1 MSKGKETENM
11 DKEKEEDYAAL
22 SDEEYI
28 KRAAR
33 ILASWATDTTMPILY
48 DWSSSKCRKS
58 IARCAVVFQR
68 QTKDFFARRNLNWKR
83 ALAIGFMRLDE
94 DSPLLLAPLWY
105 CLMIPEGEEVVT
117 IEGKREK
124 YSRKMSHDVRFGV
137 VAFGFE
143 FEAPDDA
150 GAEQNPGGEE

>member
-1 MSKGKETENM
+1 M

-33 ILASWATDTTMPILY
+33 ILAHWATNSTTPILY
-48 DWSSSKCRKS
+48 DWNSSRCRKS
-58 IARCAVVFQR
+58 IARCAEIFQL
-68 QTKDFFARRNLNWKR
+68 QTKDFFARKNLNRKR
-83 ALAIGFMRLDE
+83 AQAIGFTLFDE
-94 DSPLLLAPLWY
+94 GSPLMLAPLWY

-117 IEGKREK
+117 ITGTREK
-124 YSRKMSHDVRFGV
+124 YSKALDHDIRFGV
-137 VAFGFE
+137 VPFGFE

-150 GAEQNPGGEE
+150 GAKQNPGGEA